1 MDVEP
6 RVTQRERKLHIES
19 VHTITITIALPHPRP
34 RPRPRP
40 DEAHRCA
47 NTADQL

>member
-6 RVTQRERKLHIES
+6 RVTQLERKLHIES

-34 RPRPRP
+34 RPRP

>member
-1 MDVEP
+1 MEVEP

-34 RPRPRP
+34 RPRP

>member
-34 RPRPRP
+34 RPRP

>member
-19 VHTITITIALPHPRP
+19 VHTITITLALPHP

>member
-19 VHTITITIALPHPRP
+19 VHTITIALPHPRP
-34 RPRPRP
+34 RLRPRLRP